1 MSLITLYMPVVSVPR
16 PPRPPS
22 LFFTYFCASI
32 MDAIQLGDKTFV
44 PYISEEKILGAV
56 KRVADKISIDMNGR
70 NPLFLVVLNGS
81 FIFAADLVR
90 NFSGP
95 CEVSFVKLASYH
107 GTSSGEVKELVGLN
121 EDLEGRN
128 IVIVEDIVDSGKTIE
143 HILEQVNSQRPES
156 VKVASFLF
164 KPEVFKKDFTID
176 YIGLEI
182 ANDFI
187 VGYGLDYNGLGRNL
201 RDIYVIKEKTN
212 VG

>member
-1 MSLITLYMPVVSVPR
+1 MES
-16 PPRPPS
+16 
-22 LFFTYFCASI
+22 
-32 MDAIQLGDKTFV
+32 IQLGDKTFV

-56 KRVADKISIDMNGR
+56 KRVADQISIDMKGK

-90 NFSGP
+90 NFNGP

-107 GTSSGEVKELVGLN
+107 GTSSVAVKELVGLN

-143 HILEQVNSQRPES
+143 HILDQVNSQRPQS
-156 VKVASFLF
+156 VSVASFLF
-164 KPEVFKKDFTID
+164 KSEVFKKDFKIQ
-176 YIGLEI
+176 YIGIEI

-201 RDIYVIKEKTN
+201 RDIFVIKEK
-212 VG
+212 

>member
-1 MSLITLYMPVVSVPR
+1 
-16 PPRPPS
+16 
-22 LFFTYFCASI
+22 

-56 KRVADKISIDMNGR
+56 KRVADQITIDMKGK

-95 CEVSFVKLASYH
+95 CEVSFVKLASYL
-107 GTSSGEVKELVGLN
+107 GTSAGEIKELVGLN
-121 EDLEGRN
+121 EDLEGRD

-143 HILEQVNSQRPES
+143 HILEQVNTQRPGS
-156 VKVASFLF
+156 VAVASFLF
-164 KPEVFKKDFTID
+164 KPEVFKRDFKIQ

-182 ANDFI
+182 PNDFI

-201 RDIYVIKEKTN
+201 RDIYVIQEKK
-212 VG
+212 

>member
-1 MSLITLYMPVVSVPR
+1 
-16 PPRPPS
+16 
-22 LFFTYFCASI
+22 

-143 HILEQVNSQRPES
+143 HILDQVNSQRPES

-182 ANDFI
+182 PNDFI

>member
-1 MSLITLYMPVVSVPR
+1 MN
-16 PPRPPS
+16 
-22 LFFTYFCASI
+22 
-32 MDAIQLGDKTFV
+32 AIQLGDKTFV

-56 KRVADKISIDMNGR
+56 KRVADQLSNDLKNK

-90 NFSGP
+90 NFNGP

-128 IVIVEDIVDSGKTIE
+128 IIIVEDIVDSGKTIE

-156 VKVASFLF
+156 VCVASFLF
-164 KPEVFKKDFTID
+164 KPEVFKKDFKIQ
-176 YIGLEI
+176 YVGLEI

-201 RDIYVIKEKTN
+201 RDIYVIKEK
-212 VG
+212 